1 MVSQV
6 ILPLEFFS
14 TNITVEGALIC
25 MSPFVDQKVIGLGEL
40 TLAVLA
46 VEGALICIV
55 ILQWLDNMR
64 DEKTYRYRY
73 RYLEKIHE

>member
-6 ILPLEFFS
+6 ILPSECFS

-25 MSPFVDQKVIGLGEL
+25 MSPFVDQKVIGEL

-73 RYLEKIHE
+73 LEKIHE